1 MDSTSG
7 GHCSCSNVT
16 AMYSQGYNYDQ
27 NGRVVCFASFYA
39 IFCEKLM
46 AFCTVFEACRFTDL
60 MLI

>member
-7 GHCSCSNVT
+7 DHWSCSNVT
-16 AMYSQGYNYDQ
+16 AKCSDSYGQI
-27 NGRVVCFASFYA
+27 GRVVCLASFYA

-46 AFCTVFEACRFTDL
+46 AFCTIFEACRFTEIYL